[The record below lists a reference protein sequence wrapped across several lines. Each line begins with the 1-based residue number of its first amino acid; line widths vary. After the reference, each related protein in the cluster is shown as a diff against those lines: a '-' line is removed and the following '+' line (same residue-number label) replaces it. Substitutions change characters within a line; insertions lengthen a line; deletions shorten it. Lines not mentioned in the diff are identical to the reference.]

1 LLLNILIVAGA
12 GILAG
17 AANAIAGGGTLITFP
32 VLMAVGLPPVAA
44 NITSSIGLVPGY
56 AGGAVAYRRELGLQ
70 KHRLKFL
77 ALPSIIG
84 GVCGALL
91 LLVTPAATFQV
102 LVPYLI
108 LVSCAL
114 LALQPQLA
122 AMVLNV
128 RTRTGSEGSEL
139 GLALASAVFIASIY
153 GSFFGAGLGV
163 LLLAVLGIYMQDHLQ
178 RLNGLKSLLS
188 LLVVLAGVLIY
199 LFSGRARLDLVAVLL
214 VSSYIGGVLGGSV
227 ARKIPQNALRWVI
240 CGLGAAVAIVM
251 LGGSHG

>member
-1 LLLNILIVAGA
+1 LLLNILIVGGA

-32 VLMAVGLPPVAA
+32 ALMAVGLPPVAA

-70 KHRLKFL
+70 KHRLRFL
-77 ALPSIIG
+77 ALPSIVG
-84 GVCGALL
+84 GICGALL
-91 LLVTPAATFQV
+91 LLITPAATFQV
-102 LVPYLI
+102 VVPYLI

-114 LALQPQLA
+114 LAFQPQLA
-122 AMVLNV
+122 AVVLNV

-163 LLLAVLGIYMQDHLQ
+163 LLLAVLGIYLQDHLQ

-188 LLVVLAGVLIY
+188 LLVVIAGVLIY
-199 LFSGRARLDLVAVLL
+199 LFSGRASLDLVAVLL

-227 ARKIPQNALRWVI
+227 ARKVPQNALRWVI
-240 CGLGAAVAIVM
+240 CGLGAAVAIIM
-251 LGGSHG
+251 LVGSPG